1 MLDTRETYPLS
12 DFVSNPE
19 AHFARLEKT
28 HTPAVLTVD
37 GRAKAVLLDT
47 ETYESLMEQLSHL
60 QAVSALRAHMA
71 QARKNAPP
79 QEPISEAER
88 ERRNALLD
96 ELTAETERLGLYR

>member
-12 DFVSNPE
+12 DFMTNPE
-19 AHFARLEKT
+19 AHFARLKET
-28 HTPAVLTVD
+28 QMPEVLTVD

-47 ETYESLMEQLSHL
+47 ETYESIMDQLSHL

-71 QARKNAPP
+71 EAKKSAPP
-79 QEPISEAER
+79 QEPITEAER